1 MKNHIVVRLIQL
13 DRRILLLVMVTLLIA
28 IALEAWL
35 LIFRQPVAEYR
46 QLQSERFGLEQ
57 SLRDAIGLQ
66 AEADKLAQDV
76 ATLSKEAE
84 GGGVPSTM
92 DQLLIQTV
100 GNLDRIAGEHGVA
113 LQGVKPGA
121 ARHVPMFDEVSF
133 DVEVRGK
140 YGALMEWLH
149 AVEKDMRTLAV
160 VQFSLKSGSQSGPL
174 TMSLK
179 LAAYRA
185 TETAGVGR

>member
-35 LIFRQPVAEYR
+35 LIFRQPVAEYS